1 MRLKRIEEIS
11 EDIMEV
17 KMKKGLT
24 LAVIFSVLVLFVA
37 SSFAQPQRQMMRGK
51 RTFDRSHNRIL
62 AVLKAN
68 QEELNIT
75 DDQIDKIKNLGFSFQ
90 EKAIKMKNEGDL
102 LRLEL
107 QKLMDRDNLDYDKI
121 KAVLSKSSAFR
132 QEMFIERLKLKDE
145 INNILTP
152 EQREAL
158 KAKAKDRF
166 RGEMRPMR
174 DRMQRFP
181 RQRGRIRR

>member
-1 MRLKRIEEIS
+1 MEIS
-11 EDIMEV
+11 RDDMEV

-51 RTFDRSHNRIL
+51 RTFDKSHNRIL

-68 QEELNIT
+68 QQELKIT
-75 DDQIDKIKNLGFSFQ
+75 DEQFKQIQNLVFSHQ

-102 LRLEL
+102 HRLEL
-107 QKLMDRDNLDYDKI
+107 QKLIQDRENLDYEKI
-121 KAVLSKSSAFR
+121 KDVLSKSSAAR
-132 QEMFIERLKLKDE
+132 QEMFIERLKLKDK
-145 INNILTP
+145 ISNILTP

-158 KAKAKDRF
+158 KVMAKDRF
-166 RGEMRPMR
+166 RGQMRPMR

>member
-1 MRLKRIEEIS
+1 MEIS
-11 EDIMEV
+11 KDDKEV
-17 KMKKGLT
+17 KMRKGLT

-68 QEELNIT
+68 KEELKIT
-75 DDQIDKIKNLGFSFQ
+75 DDQIEKIKNLGFSFQ
-90 EKAIKMKNEGDL
+90 EKAIKMKKENNL

-107 QKLMDRDNLDYDKI
+107 QKLMQDRENLDYDKI
-121 KAVLSKSSAFR
+121 KAVLSKSSASR
-132 QEMFIERLKLKDE
+132 QDMFIERLKLKDE
-145 INNILTP
+145 IDNILTP
-152 EQREAL
+152 EQSEAL

-181 RQRGRIRR
+181 SQRGRIRR

>member
-1 MRLKRIEEIS
+1 
-11 EDIMEV
+11 
-17 KMKKGLT
+17 MKKGLT

-62 AVLKAN
+62 AVIKAN
-68 QEELNIT
+68 QEELKIT
-75 DDQIDKIKNLGFSFQ
+75 DDQIEKIKNLGFSFQ
-90 EKAIKMKNEGDL
+90 EKAIKMKNENNL

-107 QKLMDRDNLDYDKI
+107 QKLMQDRDNLDYDKI

-158 KAKAKDRF
+158 KAKAKDRL

>member
-1 MRLKRIEEIS
+1 MEIS
-11 EDIMEV
+11 KDDKEV

-62 AVLKAN
+62 AVIKAN
-68 QEELNIT
+68 QEELKIT
-75 DDQIDKIKNLGFSFQ
+75 DDQIEKIKNLGFSFQ
-90 EKAIKMKNEGDL
+90 EKAIKMKNENNL

-107 QKLMDRDNLDYDKI
+107 QKLMQDRDNLDYDKI

-158 KAKAKDRF
+158 KAKAKDRL

>member
-1 MRLKRIEEIS
+1 
-11 EDIMEV
+11 
-17 KMKKGLT
+17 MKKGLT
-24 LAVIFSVLVLFVA
+24 LAVIFFVLVLFVA
-37 SSFAQPQRQMMRGK
+37 SSFAQPHRQMMRGK
-51 RTFDRSHNRIL
+51 RTFDRSQSRIL

-68 QEELNIT
+68 QEELGIT
-75 DDQIDKIKNLGFSFQ
+75 DDQIEKIKNLGFSFQ

-107 QKLMDRDNLDYDKI
+107 QKLMQDRDNLDYDKI

-145 INNILTP
+145 INSILTP

-166 RGEMRPMR
+166 KGEMRPIR